1 MILTKRLINKKVSGP
16 KGFLGPLVMSFI
28 IGDFISEDAFQKLQT
43 ISEKKQQQAA
53 QLAAEARS

>member
-28 IGDFISEDAFQKLQT
+28 ISEDAVQKLQT
-43 ISEKKQQQAA
+43 ISERKN
-53 QLAAEARS
+53 